1 MLEPMSV
8 PAACPKDVSP
18 YLACLSQK
26 RIDRKR
32 NLTHGSRQK
41 ELVVLELLKQPG
53 SGEIDADGAADHVE
67 SRHGFEG

>member
-1 MLEPMSV
+1 MVKRLDHSNL
-8 PAACPKDVSP
+8 
-18 YLACLSQK
+18 LAMGVRSLSQK